1 MGFSKRAIVTGGGTG
16 IGAAVSRLMLAQGY
30 EVVAVG
36 LDEPDWSEEGFSFE
50 RLDLLDLD
58 ATRTFAERTAAD
70 KPVTHFVHNAGFIL
84 PNLLESAKP
93 EDLVKLTTI
102 HAGSALVFAQAL
114 TPGMK
119 ERRFGRIIFNSSR
132 ASLGARTRT
141 AYSYSK
147 AGIHGM
153 MRTWALE
160 LGEFGITVNTVAPG
174 PILTDNFWGIV
185 EKDGPLQKQIA
196 DGLPVRRIG
205 LPDDV
210 ARAILFFADPLN
222 GYVTGQTLFVCG
234 GASIGS
240 P

>member
-1 MGFSKRAIVTGGGTG
+1 MDFAKRAIVTGGGTG

-36 LDEPDWSEEGFSFE
+36 LDEPDWSEHGFSFE

-58 ATRTFAERTAAD
+58 ATRAFAERTASE

-84 PNLLESAKP
+84 PNLLESARP

-102 HAGSALVFAQAL
+102 HAGAALVFAQAL

-119 ERRFGRIIFNSSR
+119 ERHFGRIIFNSSR

-185 EKDGPLQKQIA
+185 EKDGPVQQQIA
-196 DGLPVRRIG
+196 NSLPVKRIG

-240 P
+240 S

>member
-1 MGFSKRAIVTGGGTG
+1 MDIRNRAIVTGGGSG
-16 IGAAVSRLMLAQGY
+16 IGAAVSRLMLDAGY

-36 LDEPDWSEEGFSFE
+36 LDAPDWEAPGFSFE
-50 RLDLLDLD
+50 KLDLLDLN
-58 ATRTFAERTAAD
+58 ATRAFAERCAAER
-70 KPVTHFVHNAGFIL
+70 PVTHFVHNAGFIL
-84 PNLLESAKP
+84 PNLLEEAKP
-93 EDLVKLTTI
+93 EDLVTLTTI

-114 TPGMK
+114 VPGMK
-119 ERRFGRIIFNSSR
+119 ERGFGRIIFNSSR
-132 ASLGARTRT
+132 ASLGVRTRT

-160 LGEFGITVNTVAPG
+160 LGAFGITVNTVAPG
-174 PILTDNFWGIV
+174 PILTENFWGIV
-185 EKDGPLQKQIA
+185 EKDGPVQRQIA
-196 DGLPVRRIG
+196 ESLPVKRIG
-205 LPDDV
+205 LPEDV